1 MNAKSLIGGILA
13 GAAVGVAIGM
23 LLAPESGTNTKKKLA
38 KGARQLGDSL
48 METAEGSIQTLK
60 DRFNRKVDDVART
73 SKDGISNANE
83 KFRV

>member
-23 LLAPESGTNTKKKLA
+23 LLAPDSGAKTQKKLI
-38 KGARQLGDSL
+38 KGAKDLGDSL
-48 METAEGSIQTLK
+48 MGTAEGSIQTLK

-73 SKDGISNANE
+73 GKEGIASASE
-83 KFRV
+83 KMKV

>member
-23 LLAPESGTNTKKKLA
+23 LLAPDSGAKTQKKLIRGA
-38 KGARQLGDSL
+38 KDLGDSL
-48 METAEGSIQTLK
+48 MGTAEGSIQNLK

-73 SKDGISNANE
+73 SKEGIASASE
-83 KFRV
+83 RVKV